1 MSRVTLT
8 PLQAPALR
16 IDARSLQP
24 LALSALDAAAI
35 AALPLQHGNESLSV
49 GDLFFVNVEASD
61 EAQLIIDGDASRF
74 DAIGWGMDGGTLT
87 INGNAGHYLGAQM
100 RSGTI
105 QIAGDAGK
113 LAACEMAGGKLA
125 IAGNVGDLAAS
136 ALPGNLDGMRGG
148 ILSVGGHAGDRF
160 GDRMRRGTALVFGN
174 AGDYLA
180 SRMVAGTIAVAG
192 SVGAHACYGMQRGT
206 VILCSATPALG
217 PSFVSTEHN
226 VSVIWALLSRD
237 LAKSGGVFAA
247 LPGRQPRRQV
257 GDLAANGKGEVFSF

>member
-16 IDARSLQP
+16 VDARSLQP
-24 LALSALDAAAI
+24 VLLRTLDAAAI
-35 AALPLQHGNESLSV
+35 AALPLQHGNETVRV
-49 GDLFFVNVEASD
+49 GDLFMVNVEAGD
-61 EAQLIIDGDASRF
+61 EAQLIIDGDASRL
-74 DAIGWGMDGGTLT
+74 DALGWGMDGGTLS
-87 INGNAGHYLGAQM
+87 IHGSAGHYLGAQL

-125 IAGNVGDLAAS
+125 IAGNVGELAAS

-160 GDRMRRGTALVFGN
+160 GDRMRRGTAQIFGN

-180 SRMVAGTIAVAG
+180 SRMVAGTIAVGG

-206 VILCSATPALG
+206 VILCTAKPALG
-217 PSFVSTEHN
+217 PTFVATGHN
-226 VSVIWALLSRD
+226 ISVIWALLSRD
-237 LAKSGGVFAA
+237 LAKSGGVFAE
-247 LPGRQPRRQV
+247 LPARKPQRQV